1 MGLEKGEDV
10 FTSSNPHEI
19 GEIYCPI
26 WQRKIISRVVYID
39 HNHTPII
46 KPDLVKPEMVEEV
59 LGPSLEDL
67 EEGGGAEEDSM
78 VAREDDVEDMYA

>member
-1 MGLEKGEDV
+1 MA
-10 FTSSNPHEI
+10 
-19 GEIYCPI
+19 
-26 WQRKIISRVVYID
+26 
-39 HNHTPII
+39 
-46 KPDLVKPEMVEEV
+46 EEV